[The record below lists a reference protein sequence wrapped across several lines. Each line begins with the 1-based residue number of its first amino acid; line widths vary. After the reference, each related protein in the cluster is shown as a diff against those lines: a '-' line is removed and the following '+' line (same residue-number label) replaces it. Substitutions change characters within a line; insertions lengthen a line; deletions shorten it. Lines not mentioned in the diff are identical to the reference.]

1 MAGKHSNL
9 IYAVKDGKVIHISA
23 VESGL
28 SCGCTCPACGESL
41 VAKKGQKMMHHFAH
55 KSGSDCEYGYET
67 SLHLA
72 AKEILREAKQ
82 FKIPAVYVE
91 FPESY
96 KEKEKISDER
106 IIPIDDVALEQ
117 RCGDVVPDIVINS
130 KGQTLFVEIFVTHKV
145 DDDKLEK
152 IRKQGISTI
161 EIDLSSLDE
170 DLVYENR
177 PDILINNCD
186 LKAWVYNSFAQK
198 QLNRFFEVADQG
210 LIGFNGEEWV
220 EGCPLELKRLD
231 GETPYARAFY
241 ECLECE
247 FCVKYTREYVLCTG
261 KKYISKMKDFDDPDY
276 IRGAKLKNRVNY
288 IKKKKISKG
297 RCPDCGRRLYIRDGY
312 RGQFIGCSGYPD
324 CKFTTDLKQ

>member
-1 MAGKHSNL
+1 MVKHSNL

-91 FPESY
+91 FPKSY

-170 DLVYENR
+170 DLVYDNL
-177 PDILINNCD
+177 PDILINNCN

-198 QLNRFFEVADQG
+198 QLKRFYEVADQR
-210 LIGFNGEEWV
+210 LIGFNGEDWV
-220 EGCPLELKRLD
+220 EGCPLELKKLE
-231 GETPYARAFY
+231 GETPYARAFRD
-241 ECLECE
+241 CLECE
-247 FCVKYTREYVLCTG
+247 FCIEYNGNNVLCTG
-261 KKYISKMKDFDDPDY
+261 NQNISKLSDFDISEHVRKEKIQYRADC
-276 IRGAKLKNRVNY
+276 IR
-288 IKKKKISKG
+288 KKRIRNGICPNCGGWLFVRNGYKG
-297 RCPDCGRRLYIRDGY
+297 EFL
-312 RGQFIGCSGYPD
+312 GCSNYPE